1 MPGTAIDGPEK
12 MKVEVTALTVH
23 SSEST
28 FFRSEY
34 ITEALEVPA
43 DFVRYAVL
51 RSPGPTADLPRITRS
66 RQMESKPRTLR
77 CSEC

>member
-43 DFVRYAVL
+43 DSSGMLFSAPRGRRRTSQNYAKL
-51 RSPGPTADLPRITRS
+51 TEGIQNPDHEAL
-66 RQMESKPRTLR
+66 
-77 CSEC
+77 